1 MIRVNYIAD
10 SYHTAP
16 TAGISCTTTSI
27 IQIAPSSTLTAQ
39 TTGETV
45 APVMKRIMSALIRWN
60 RLYFWS

>member
-16 TAGISCTTTSI
+16 TAGISCITISI
-27 IQIAPSSTLTAQ
+27 IRTAPLSILTAQ

>member
-27 IQIAPSSTLTAQ
+27 IQIAPSSILTAQ

-45 APVMKRIMSALIRWN
+45 EPVMKRTMSAPIRWN
-60 RLYFWS
+60 RSSFSN

>member
-16 TAGISCTTTSI
+16 TAGISCTTISI
-27 IQIAPSSTLTAQ
+27 TQTVPLNILTAQ

-45 APVMKRIMSALIRWN
+45 EPVMKRTMSAPIRWN
-60 RLYFWS
+60 RSSFSN